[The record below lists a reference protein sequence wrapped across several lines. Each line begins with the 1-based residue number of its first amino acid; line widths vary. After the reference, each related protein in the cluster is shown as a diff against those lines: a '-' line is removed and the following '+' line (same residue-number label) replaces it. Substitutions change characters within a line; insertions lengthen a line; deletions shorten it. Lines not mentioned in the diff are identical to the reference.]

1 MTGRPIL
8 FSGPMVRAILSGAKT
23 QTRRVVKWPTWAGD
37 LDRAAYAINRSPER
51 ALAYMVD
58 GAPRHV
64 FRCPYGAPGDT
75 LWVREAH
82 ALLDGLAPDGC
93 VVAFRATC
101 EGSAFDFA
109 GGDGI
114 HRIEVGCWS
123 PSIHMPRWASRISLR
138 VTDVRVERVQD
149 ISEED
154 ARAEGVKASDAAIVF
169 QNDADGRPRLN
180 WELPGT
186 ARGAFACLWDSLAK
200 PGSMWNDN
208 PWTWAISFERV
219 EATR

>member
-1 MTGRPIL
+1 MKERPIL

-154 ARAEGVKASDAAIVF
+154 ARAEGITGPHDVGYPAF
-169 QNDADGRPRLN
+169 H
-180 WELPGT
+180 LPGDSKPRYSRAT
-186 ARGAFACLWDSLAK
+186 AAFESLWDSLAK
-200 PGSMWNDN
+200 PGSMWADD
-208 PWTWAISFERV
+208 PVVWAISFEV
-219 EATR
+219 VK